1 MLLEPSGLRV
11 TEEKQVASTLP
22 ICDALSAAPTS
33 LTSLTLVGMRVD
45 EGALDHLREH
55 PSLRDLTLRQC
66 VGNAPLACKALRARG
81 VLSSARW

>member
-33 LTSLTLVGMRVD
+33 LTSLTLVGMP
-45 EGALDHLREH
+45 GFTREARTQS
-55 PSLRDLTLRQC
+55 PAR
-66 VGNAPLACKALRARG
+66 APLPARPDVAPMCRKRSAG
-81 VLSSARW
+81 V

>member
-33 LTSLTLVGMRVD
+33 LTSLTLVGMPGFTR
-45 EGALDHLREH
+45 GAHSITCAST
-55 PSLRDLTLRQC
+55 PPCAT
-66 VGNAPLACKALRARG
+66 
-81 VLSSARW
+81 